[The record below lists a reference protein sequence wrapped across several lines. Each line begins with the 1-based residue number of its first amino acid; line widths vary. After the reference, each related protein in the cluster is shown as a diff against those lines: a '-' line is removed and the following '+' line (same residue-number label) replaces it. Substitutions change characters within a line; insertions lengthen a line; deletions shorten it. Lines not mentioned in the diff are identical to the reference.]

1 MAEALADVVVLVHA
15 AFVLFVVLG
24 GLLALRWPRVVWFHA
39 PAALWGVL
47 VEVAGLG
54 CPLTPL
60 EHRLRGA
67 VYDGGFVERWFLPL
81 LYPDGLTRPV
91 QVALGAAVLVVNA
104 AVYAFV
110 LHRRA
115 LRDVRA
121 GSH

>member
-1 MAEALADVVVLVHA
+1 MADALADAVVLVHA

-39 PAALWGVL
+39 PAVLWGAL

-60 EHRLRGA
+60 EQWLRGQG
-67 VYDGGFVERWFLPL
+67 YDGSFVERWLMPL
-81 LYPDGLTRPV
+81 LYPERLTRPM
-91 QVALGAAVLVVNA
+91 QTALGAAVLIVNA

-110 LHRRA
+110 LRRRA
-115 LRDVRA
+115 LRESRA
-121 GSH
+121 AAN